1 MATEYEIKFQAT
13 PAVLAEIEA
22 AFSGDTVRIFMETT
36 YYDTPSGAFAQ
47 RRWTLRRRKENGVS
61 VCTLKTPAGQLGRRE
76 WELSCGSI
84 EAAIPELCKLSGLT
98 ELAVLTREGLIP
110 VCGAR
115 FTRQAAAVTVE
126 ATEVEIAL
134 DRGILFAGDR
144 EIPLWELEVELK
156 EGSREQ
162 AAAYALA
169 LAHQYGLE
177 PEPHSKFKRALALRE
192 EG

>member
-1 MATEYEIKFQAT
+1 MGYEFELKFRATEAAQA
-13 PAVLAEIEA
+13 AIAAEGTWHSI
-22 AFSGDTVRIFMETT
+22 SMETT